1 MHQRHLQRDAD
12 MKVIE
17 ITPTE
22 NSIELTPT
30 ENSIIQTV
38 FNTEGLEIITNENL
52 QVLLNANPDIAFD
65 KKYSR
70 VVYTTFRVRNHMNQK
85 LLMCAAKAPT
95 LKKSL
100 VSETKRMMV
109 QYYEPAIPPPSSFW
123 YSSKYSNRSVSQKGH
138 PSLSAQPL

>member
-1 MHQRHLQRDAD
+1 MVQRDAD

-52 QVLLNANPDIAFD
+52 
-65 KKYSR
+65 
-70 VVYTTFRVRNHMNQK
+70 
-85 LLMCAAKAPT
+85 
-95 LKKSL
+95 
-100 VSETKRMMV
+100 
-109 QYYEPAIPPPSSFW
+109 
-123 YSSKYSNRSVSQKGH
+123 
-138 PSLSAQPL
+138 